1 MKIHLSGKE
10 YVSNLEGL
18 GLTHASMLFLDQLSA
33 PDGVVGRHGSQWGG
47 QIHEKKMNL
56 NLNSNMRLNLGKI

>member
-18 GLTHASMLFLDQLSA
+18 GLTHASMLFLDQLSV

-47 QIHEKKMNL
+47 RIHEKK
-56 NLNSNMRLNLGKI
+56 